1 MKELGGTVKS
11 LSIYLLLCTLLLS
24 HHVYAQSE
32 SSDAFD
38 PFSDYSEFDQDSDEE
53 ADVNFFRN
61 GRLLTLGLAT
71 GPRQFTENMS
81 KVYGSGPNFGIQISY
96 FFDLKTALG
105 VGIMTGDSPLAFT
118 TQSGN
123 TINKYSG
130 NVSFTSINF
139 NLKYFMN
146 TQNVTK
152 GLADI
157 NPYILGGF
165 SQWYR
170 TVAISELGTSS
181 RENVMGADIGIGVEI
196 PLMRRKAF
204 LGFQATYHYIN
215 FADETKEFLFN
226 GQSNELLERRIN
238 GDLMDLLF
246 IIGLNF

>member
-1 MKELGGTVKS
+1 MKS
-11 LSIYLLLCTLLLS
+11 LSAYLFLLLFS
-24 HHVYAQSE
+24 VSGRIYAQSE

-53 ADVNFFRN
+53 ADINFFRN
-61 GRLLTLGLAT
+61 GRLLTVGLAA
-71 GPRQFTENMS
+71 GPRQFTDGMS
-81 KVYGSGPNFGIQISY
+81 KTYGSGPNFGLQISY

-105 VGIMTGDSPLAFT
+105 VGIMTGDSGLKFSTLSANT
-118 TQSGN
+118 TSN
-123 TINKYSG
+123 YSG

-139 NLKYFMN
+139 NIKYFMN

-170 TVAISELGTSS
+170 TVSIAELSQSS
-181 RENVMGADIGIGVEI
+181 RENVMGADVGIGVEV

-204 LGFQATYHYIN
+204 LGVQATYHYIN
-215 FADETKEFLFN
+215 FADETKDFLYN
-226 GQSNELLERRIN
+226 GTTNEWLENRIN
-238 GDLMDLLF
+238 GDIIDFLV
-246 IIGLNF
+246 IIGFNF

>member
-1 MKELGGTVKS
+1 MKS
-11 LSIYLLLCTLLLS
+11 LFIYLFLLLLLVS
-24 HHVYAQSE
+24 GRTHAQSE

-71 GPRQFTENMS
+71 GPRQFTQGMA
-81 KVYGSGPNFGIQISY
+81 KAYGAGPNFGIQISY

-105 VGIMTGDSPLAFT
+105 VGIMTGDSPLKFS

-123 TINKYSG
+123 AINNYSG

-139 NLKYFMN
+139 NIKYFMN

-170 TVAISELGTSS
+170 TVAISELSTQS
-181 RENVMGADIGIGVEI
+181 RENVMGADVGVGVEI

-215 FADETKEFLFN
+215 FADENKDFLFN
-226 GQSNELLERRIN
+226 GSTNELMETKIN

>member
-1 MKELGGTVKS
+1 MKS
-11 LSIYLLLCTLLLS
+11 LSIYFLLLIALFSGRL
-24 HHVYAQSE
+24 YAQSE

-61 GRLLTLGLAT
+61 GRLLTLGLAA
-71 GPRQFTENMS
+71 GPRQFTGNMS
-81 KVYGSGPNFGIQISY
+81 SVYGSGPNFGIQISY

-105 VGIMTGDSPLAFT
+105 VGIMTGDSSLKFST
-118 TQSGN
+118 LSGN
-123 TINKYSG
+123 TTNNYSG

-170 TVAISELGTSS
+170 TVTIAEFNSQS
-181 RENVMGADIGIGVEI
+181 RENVMGADLGIGVEI

-204 LGFQATYHYIN
+204 LGLQATYHYIN
-215 FADETKEFLFN
+215 FADENKDFLFN
-226 GQSNELLERRIN
+226 GTTNEFLDKKIN
-238 GDLMDLLF
+238 GDLVDFLL

>member
-1 MKELGGTVKS
+1 MKS
-11 LSIYLLLCTLLLS
+11 LFIYLLLILS
-24 HHVYAQSE
+24 LFSGRLYAQSE

-53 ADVNFFRN
+53 ADINFFRN
-61 GRLLTLGLAT
+61 GRLLTLGLAA

-81 KVYGSGPNFGIQISY
+81 KSYGSGPNFGIQISY

-105 VGIMTGDSPLAFT
+105 VGIMTGDSALNFST
-118 TQSGN
+118 ISGN
-123 TINKYSG
+123 TINNYSG

-139 NLKYFMN
+139 NIKYFMN

-170 TVAISELGTSS
+170 TVSISEFGTQS
-181 RENVMGADIGIGVEI
+181 RENVMGADLGIGVEI

-215 FADETKEFLFN
+215 FADEGKEFLYN
-226 GQSNELLERRIN
+226 GTTNELLEHKIN
-238 GDLMDLLF
+238 GDLMDILL
-246 IIGLNF
+246 ILGLNF

>member
-1 MKELGGTVKS
+1 MKS
-11 LSIYLLLCTLLLS
+11 LSIYLYLLLS
-24 HHVYAQSE
+24 LLSFHVYAQSE

-53 ADVNFFRN
+53 ADINFFRN
-61 GRLLTLGLAT
+61 GRLLTVGLAA
-71 GPRQFTENMS
+71 GPRQFTEGMA
-81 KVYGSGPNFGIQISY
+81 KAYGSGPAFGIQISY

-105 VGIMTGDSPLAFT
+105 VGIMTGDSGMKFST
-118 TQSGN
+118 ISGN
-123 TINKYSG
+123 TETTYTG
-130 NVSFTSINF
+130 NVSFTAINF
-139 NLKYFMN
+139 NIKYFMN

-170 TVAISELGTSS
+170 TISISQLGQSA
-181 RENVMGADIGIGVEI
+181 RENVMGADVGAGVEI

-204 LGFQATYHYIN
+204 LGVQATYHYIN

-226 GQSNELLERRIN
+226 GTTNELLEHKLN
-238 GDLMDLLF
+238 GDLIDFLV
-246 IIGLNF
+246 IIGYNF

>member
-1 MKELGGTVKS
+1 MKP
-11 LSIYLLLCTLLLS
+11 LSIYLLLLTIMFSGRS
-24 HHVYAQSE
+24 HAQSE

-61 GRLLTLGLAT
+61 GRLLTLGLAA
-71 GPRQFTENMS
+71 GPRQFTDNMA

-105 VGIMTGDSPLAFT
+105 VGIMTGDSSMKFS

-123 TINKYSG
+123 TINNYSG

-170 TVAISELGTSS
+170 TVTISEFNSQS
-181 RENVMGADIGIGVEI
+181 RENVMGADLGVGVEI

-215 FADETKEFLFN
+215 FADENKDFLFN
-226 GQSNELLERRIN
+226 GSTNELLQYKIN
-238 GDLMDLLF
+238 GDLMDFLL

>member
-1 MKELGGTVKS
+1 
-11 LSIYLLLCTLLLS
+11 LLLFVLS
-24 HHVYAQSE
+24 GLAYAQSE

-61 GRLLTLGLAT
+61 GRLLTLGLAA
-71 GPRQFTENMS
+71 GPRQFTESMA
-81 KVYGSGPNFGIQISY
+81 KTYGSGPNFGIQISY

-105 VGIMTGDSPLAFT
+105 VGIMTGDSALKFST
-118 TQSGN
+118 LSGN
-123 TINKYSG
+123 TVNNYTG

-139 NLKYFMN
+139 NIKYFMN

-157 NPYILGGF
+157 NPYIFGGF

-170 TVAISELGTSS
+170 TVSISEFSSQS
-181 RENVMGADIGIGVEI
+181 RENVMGADAGIGVEI

-204 LGFQATYHYIN
+204 LGLQATYHYIN
-215 FADETKEFLFN
+215 FADENKEFLFN
-226 GQSNELLERRIN
+226 GTTNELLENKIN
-238 GDLMDLLF
+238 GDLMDLLV